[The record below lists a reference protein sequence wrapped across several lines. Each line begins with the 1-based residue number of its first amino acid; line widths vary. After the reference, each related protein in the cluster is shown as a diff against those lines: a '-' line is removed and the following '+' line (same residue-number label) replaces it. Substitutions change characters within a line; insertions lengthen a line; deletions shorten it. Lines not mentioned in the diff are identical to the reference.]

1 LFIHSLDVP
10 ILKFCNCSCYFAA
23 VEISL
28 KSEKIYYESS
38 SPIKLF
44 SACIESSKDLSVR
57 SYLVHTLLVL
67 ILEMV
72 LLLLLCIWFIVINSL
87 QMTEILGKV
96 NMKSKPKKVQW
107 FQIVFG
113 AVLLSLRLTRQT
125 KKL

>member
-1 LFIHSLDVP
+1 LSLLLLLLVVVLLLLLLTMLLIGLP
-10 ILKFCNCSCYFAA
+10 LPSS
-23 VEISL
+23 ISRWN
-28 KSEKIYYESS
+28 ESS